1 MWKEFKEFI
10 SRGNVVDMA
19 VGVIVGAAFT
29 SIVSSLVKNLIN
41 PLVGMFIGNIDLSN
55 LMIKVGSATFK
66 YGVFLNSV
74 INFLIIAF
82 VVFLLVKLLN
92 KVKVTSSKKK
102 EKTPSKTDQYLQEIV
117 TLLKDDETDKSA
129 TKKSENN

>member
-29 SIVSSLVKNLIN
+29 SIVSSLVKNIIN

-82 VVFLLVKLLN
+82 VVFLLVKVLN
-92 KVKVTSSKKK
+92 KVKVTTNKKK

-117 TLLKDDETDKSA
+117 TLLKNDETNNSA